1 MAKVKKMRA
10 HQMAEQLS
18 MPFKE
23 FRQYAQQQ
31 GYKLYSVQESL
42 PLEEARALIAAVQKS
57 LASDAQMPDLIA
69 STNSATTENTPE
81 TAASVAHSHTDP
93 EMLVVEAAQPPVVEA
108 VPSPVVEAVP
118 SPVVEA
124 VPSPVVETAQPPV
137 VEAAQSPVVETAAI
151 EASSADQGL
160 AVAETMSG
168 TYAAWAQIVQLTSN
182 HTETAKDSGTNP
194 AFYLAEMI
202 ETGGES
208 GEVARWPSDS
218 MEVSVLKAESS
229 AALVQ
234 IERVQQTTLLRV
246 VTFQFEHTQTRPGDR
261 LFVVGDRPEMGKWDP
276 AQGVE
281 LDPSAWPMW
290 KASILLPEGTRFS
303 YKLVQKTAQ
312 GWVWELGAD
321 RHGVCEEGA
330 IGILEG
336 VFRR

>member
-18 MPFKE
+18 MPFKQ
-23 FRQYAQQQ
+23 FRQHAQQQ

-42 PLEEARALIAAVQKS
+42 PIDEARALIAAVQK
-57 LASDAQMPDLIA
+57 AVTSDSQTPEPIA
-69 STNSATTENTPE
+69 STRTIATEDTPE
-81 TAASVAHSHTDP
+81 TAETAASPNTDTD
-93 EMLVVEAAQPPVVEA
+93 AQSSVVEA
-108 VPSPVVEAVP
+108 V
-118 SPVVEA
+118 
-124 VPSPVVETAQPPV
+124 ETPV
-137 VEAAQSPVVETAAI
+137 VEAAAI
-151 EASSADQGL
+151 ETPSTNQGL
-160 AVAETMSG
+160 VVAETMSG

-182 HTETAKDSGTNP
+182 RTEAAKDSGTNP

-218 MEVSVLKAESS
+218 MEVPVLKAESS
-229 AALVQ
+229 AGLVQ
-234 IERVQQTTLLRV
+234 IKSVQQTTLLRV
-246 VTFQFEHTQTRPGDR
+246 VTFHIEHAQTRPGDR
-261 LFVVGDRPEMGKWDP
+261 LFVVGDRPEMGMWEP

-312 GWVWELGAD
+312 GWVWELGAN
-321 RHGVCEEGA
+321 RNGVCEEGA
-330 IGILEG
+330 TGILEG
-336 VFRR
+336 VFRC